1 MSSEIKP
8 REQENQRQQEIEREE
23 KEKDR
28 QQQLLKERYPNQFN
42 IQQDQENDD
51 VS

>member
-1 MSSEIKP
+1 VSSEIKP
-8 REQENQRQQEIEREE
+8 REQENQRQQEIERGE